1 MSYTRVAG
9 LFRLACSTL
18 VRWPYLND
26 YLLTIILGIIEGIT
40 EFLPV
45 SSTAHLRISQAL
57 LGVDLSDGF
66 WKMFAIVIQI
76 GPILCLPIFFRSRIA
91 VWLASFPGGTRGD
104 RTVFTHPLSLTLAA
118 FVFTAVPALLLK
130 KLISKH
136 LENLSLIAI
145 TMIVGGIVMWVVDAI
160 YGSRGLGSTENEAAR
175 EVEEMGLGRAV
186 WIGLCQAVSGIFP
199 GTSRSM
205 ATIAGGQVCGLSR
218 SAALEF
224 SFLLSIPTMVAATGH
239 DLVSSMKPTAGETPV
254 HVDSHGWMLL
264 FLGTAISFVVAYGV
278 VGWFMNWVRSRGFVP
293 FAIYRLVVGAAVL
306 TWVLSSGR

>member
-1 MSYTRVAG
+1 
-9 LFRLACSTL
+9 
-18 VRWPYLND
+18 VRKRIVRALLKWPYLND
-26 YLLTIILGIIEGIT
+26 YLLTLILGIVEGIT

-45 SSTAHLRISQAL
+45 SSTAHIRIAQAL
-57 LGVDLSDGF
+57 LGTDLTNSF

-76 GPILCLPIFFRSRIA
+76 GPILCLPIFFRNRIA
-91 VWLASFPGGTRGD
+91 VWFASFPEGTRGD
-104 RTVFTHPLSLTLAA
+104 RTWLTHPISLTAVA

-136 LENLSLIAI
+136 LEDLELIAI
-145 TMIVGGIVMWVVDAI
+145 TMIVGGIVMWVVDAVF
-160 YGSRGLGSTENEAAR
+160 GSRGTGASENEAAQ
-175 EVEEMGLGRAV
+175 EVEEMGLGRAI

-205 ATIAGGQVCGLSR
+205 ATIAGGQVSGLSR

-239 DLVSSMKPTAGETPV
+239 DLRDSLKPTGGEVPV
-254 HVDSHGWMLL
+254 HMDGHAWVLL
-264 FLGTAISFVVAYGV
+264 FLGTLISFVVAYGV

-293 FAIYRLVVGAAVL
+293 FAVYRLVAGAAVL
-306 TWVLSSGR
+306 VWVLNSGR